1 MEGFAGI
8 VAPADGSFPGA
19 GHKLA
24 PTGSLSMEY
33 APLCR
38 KGLGAAE
45 SPSSAARFFRP
56 YFFISSRDR
65 PVALHVQGDR
75 AMVRESPFP

>member
-8 VAPADGSFPGA
+8 VAPADGSFLGA
-19 GHKLA
+19 GQKLA

-33 APLCR
+33 APLRR

-45 SPSSAARFFRP
+45 SPSSAARFFLLSVETIARL
-56 YFFISSRDR
+56 
-65 PVALHVQGDR
+65 AC
-75 AMVRESPFP
+75 